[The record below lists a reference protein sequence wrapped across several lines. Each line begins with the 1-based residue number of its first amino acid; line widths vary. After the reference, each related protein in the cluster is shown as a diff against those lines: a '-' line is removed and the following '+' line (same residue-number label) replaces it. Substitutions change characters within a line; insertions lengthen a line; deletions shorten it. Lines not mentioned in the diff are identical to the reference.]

1 MNKYVLIGAV
11 CLVLNTSCSD
21 FLELD
26 ESQYHTVD
34 YQFSTFENVKEVAT
48 GVYGYVVDGLQD
60 VEGTMREV
68 ATDDAVYAWDN
79 NEIKTFYDGSWAAT
93 NLIDDQWAYYYE
105 AIAAANYFLENCPAD
120 FPESIW
126 QDNYKEK
133 MEQLKNYPLEV
144 RALRA
149 YFHFELLKR
158 YRQIPVVSHSLSM
171 KEANE
176 IIPLSYEDAVN
187 WIVGECN
194 AVIPHLPVTYV
205 GTTSGELARV
215 TKGMAQALKTR
226 VLLYAASPLN
236 NKEDKASKWLLA
248 AQAAKELI
256 DGGAYQLVD
265 EEVVNNQEA
274 SGLIFGVWS
283 AANNS
288 FEKANFPIGYEG
300 GNSGVCP
307 SENLMEAFDLLDG
320 TPFDWIQ
327 HQSLAF
333 DTEAR
338 DPRFAKTI
346 LANGANFLGQTIETF
361 IGGRNGKPQSGAT
374 PTSYYLR
381 KFLREETSLITGNET
396 SYQHIVPLFRI
407 EEVLLNYAEALV
419 EAKKD
424 PNFTGI
430 VDDINY
436 ILSPLDAVN
445 LVRGRVGMPDISV
458 GIDYNTFIKR
468 LRNER
473 RVELAFEG
481 HRFWGIRR
489 WMIGEETSSVYG
501 LSILYQSSGAQTVNR
516 VLVQKREWNDKMYYY
531 PISDTELFKNK
542 NLIQNDGWK

>member
-1 MNKYVLIGAV
+1 
-11 CLVLNTSCSD
+11 
-21 FLELD
+21 
-26 ESQYHTVD
+26 
-34 YQFSTFENVKEVAT
+34 
-48 GVYGYVVDGLQD
+48 
-60 VEGTMREV
+60 MR
-68 ATDDAVYAWDN
+68 
-79 NEIKTFYDGSWAAT
+79 G
-93 NLIDDQWAYYYE
+93 
-105 AIAAANYFLENCPAD
+105 
-120 FPESIW
+120 
-126 QDNYKEK
+126 
-133 MEQLKNYPLEV
+133 
-144 RALRA
+144 
-149 YFHFELLKR
+149 
-158 YRQIPVVSHSLSM
+158 
-171 KEANE
+171 
-176 IIPLSYEDAVN
+176 
-187 WIVGECN
+187 
-194 AVIPHLPVTYV
+194 
-205 GTTSGELARV
+205 
-215 TKGMAQALKTR
+215 
-226 VLLYAASPLN
+226 
-236 NKEDKASKWLLA
+236 
-248 AQAAKELI
+248 
-256 DGGAYQLVD
+256 
-265 EEVVNNQEA
+265 
-274 SGLIFGVWS
+274 
-283 AANNS
+283 
-288 FEKANFPIGYEG
+288 
-300 GNSGVCP
+300 
-307 SENLMEAFDLLDG
+307 
-320 TPFDWIQ
+320 

-481 HRFWGIRR
+481 HRFWDIRR

>member
-1 MNKYVLIGAV
+1 
-11 CLVLNTSCSD
+11 
-21 FLELD
+21 
-26 ESQYHTVD
+26 
-34 YQFSTFENVKEVAT
+34 
-48 GVYGYVVDGLQD
+48 
-60 VEGTMREV
+60 MREV

-396 SYQHIVPLFRI
+396 SYQHIGPLFRI

-481 HRFWGIRR
+481 HRFWDIRR